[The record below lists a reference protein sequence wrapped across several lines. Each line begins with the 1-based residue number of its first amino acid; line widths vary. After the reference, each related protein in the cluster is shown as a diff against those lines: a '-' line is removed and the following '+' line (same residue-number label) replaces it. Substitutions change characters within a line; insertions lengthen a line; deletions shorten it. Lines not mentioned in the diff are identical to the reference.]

1 MYILKWI
8 KYNLTFKQAAG
19 TSRGVLHT
27 KSTYFLKIW
36 DDSTPEIV
44 GLGECNLFAGLSSDD
59 KPDYELVLNKVCK
72 NVNFYVQNLDAL
84 KEWPSI
90 RFGLEMALI
99 DNQQGGTRLLF
110 STDFTNGSAGIPI
123 NGLIWMGEKRF
134 MKNQIQEKLEQ
145 GFRCLKLKIGAI
157 DFSDELELIRMVR
170 EEFSSD
176 ILELRVDANG
186 AFEPAE
192 ALEKLKKLA
201 VFQIHSI
208 EQPIRQGQQS
218 EMKQLCS
225 QSPIPIAL
233 DEELIGVK
241 DSGEKEHLLNEIRP
255 QYLILKPALL
265 GGFSASQEWIGLA
278 EKQDIPWWITS
289 ALESNIGLNAI
300 AQWTYSL
307 QSKMYQGLGTG
318 QLYSN
323 NVKSPLLIEK
333 ARLFYNP
340 QSEWDFANLNF
351 E

>member
-27 KSTYFLKIW
+27 KSTYFLKIC

-59 KPDYELVLNKVCK
+59 KPDYEFVLNKVCK
-72 NVNFYVQNLDAL
+72 NVNFYVQHLDAL

-99 DNQQGGTRLLF
+99 DKQQGGNRLLF
-110 STDFTNGSAGIPI
+110 STDFTKGTEGILI

-134 MKNQIQEKLEQ
+134 MKNQIREKLEQ

-157 DFSDELELIRMVR
+157 DFSDELELIRTVR

-208 EQPIRQGQQS
+208 EQPIRQGQQR

-233 DEELIGVK
+233 DEELICVK
-241 DSGEKEHLLNEIRP
+241 GSGEKEHLLNEIRP

-265 GGFSASQEWIGLA
+265 GGFSASQEWIELA

-333 ARLFYNP
+333 ARLFYKP
-340 QSEWDFANLNF
+340 QSEWDLANLNF
-351 E
+351 K